1 MQLCIIIYVGLVD
14 VFNQKVICIDNST
27 NSCAYAI
34 GEGSRLIEYG
44 EIKFPGKDTYSRLV
58 NIRDCLSELREKC
71 KDINSLY
78 IEQTTFIQSK
88 QTVIL
93 LGVAEG
99 ATISSIAHPGMAI
112 GRPQPIVWQ
121 RAIGNPP
128 LSKLELA
135 ELRSNNPGK
144 NTAWIKAESRRIRKQ
159 RTLDIVNKR
168 FNINLDNDNL
178 GDAVGLF
185 AYIVD
190 KK

>member
-1 MQLCIIIYVGLVD
+1 MGLIDLFNKRIICV
-14 VFNQKVICIDNST
+14 DNST

-34 GEGSRLIEYG
+34 GEGKNLIEYG

-58 NIRDCLSELREKC
+58 HIREALADLKIKCEK
-71 KDINSLY
+71 INDLY

-99 ATISSIAHPGMAI
+99 ATISSISHPGMVI
-112 GRPQPIVWQ
+112 HRPAPIVWQ

-128 LSKLELA
+128 LTKVEKDKLKA
-135 ELRSNNPGK
+135 DNPTK
-144 NTAWIKAESRRIRKQ
+144 NAAWLKNESRKMRKQ

-168 FNINLDNDNL
+168 FSVNLDNDNL
-178 GDAVGLF
+178 GDALGLLMN
-185 AYIVD
+185 VMD
-190 KK
+190 NK

>member
-1 MQLCIIIYVGLVD
+1 MGLVD

-34 GEGSRLIEYG
+34 GEGKRLIEYG
-44 EIKFPGKDTYSRLV
+44 EITFPGKDTYSRLV
-58 NIRDCLSELREKC
+58 NIRSCLSELREKC
-71 KDINSLY
+71 KSINTLY

-99 ATISSIAHPGMAI
+99 ATISSIAHSTMSI
-112 GRPQPIVWQ
+112 SRPQPIVWQ

-128 LSKLELA
+128 LSKLEIADLKN
-135 ELRSNNPGK
+135 NNPGK
-144 NTAWIKAESRRIRKQ
+144 STAWIKAESRRIRKQ

-168 FNINLDNDNL
+168 FDLELQNDNL

-185 AYIVD
+185 AYISD
-190 KK
+190 NK